1 MDHLNSYAQEMIKM
15 FNLKPGM
22 LVSDIG
28 SNDGTYL
35 SFFKKKGMKVI
46 GIDPA
51 IEIANNAIING
62 IETVVDFFNF
72 DLSKKLKKNLWF
84 SKLHYFS

>member
-1 MDHLNSYAQEMIKM
+1 
-15 FNLKPGM
+15 
-22 LVSDIG
+22 
-28 SNDGTYL
+28 
-35 SFFKKKGMKVI
+35 MKVI

-72 DLSKKLKKNLWF
+72 DLSKKLKKNLW
-84 SKLHYFS
+84 SS